1 MGRFVF
7 KLPDVGEGTAEAEI
21 VAWHVK
27 VGDVITEDANLVDVM
42 TDKATV
48 ELTSPVAG
56 KVIETNGAP
65 GDMFSVGGPI
75 VVLEVEGAGNAAV
88 VDTAPLAP
96 VRATADI
103 KAEAPPAP
111 TAAPEPA
118 PEAAKSSSNGASDYV
133 FRLPDVG
140 EGTAEAE
147 IVAWHV
153 KVGDVVKEDAPLV
166 DVMTDKAT
174 VEMTSPV
181 AGTIIALHGE
191 VGGMAPVGAAI
202 VEFDTGKG
210 AGALPS
216 PSKGDPEGGASQR
229 SGMGVQ
235 AAPAQA
241 MAVEAATATT
251 SQSAA
256 QHPLSRPLPPQGGE
270 AKLPNRREGEKPLAS
285 PAVRRRAED
294 LGVKLNQV
302 HGSGPAGRITHE
314 DLDGFVSGAHAPR
327 PSPLATPSGYAPRE
341 GVEAVKVIG
350 MRRAIA
356 RQMQES
362 KRRIPHFAYIEEVDM
377 TAVEELRAHLNATH
391 KDRTKLTVLPFIM
404 RALVKVLPAYP
415 QINAIFDDEAGVVH
429 RHAPVHFGIAAQTP
443 QGLMVPVVRHA
454 ETLDLW
460 ASADAVAKAGEVARS
475 GKGSKEQL
483 SGSTITITSLG
494 PLGGIA
500 TTPVI
505 NHPEVAIIGP
515 NKIVE
520 RPVVRHGQVVVR
532 KMMNISSSFDHRVV
546 DGYDAAEFIQRV
558 KALLENTA
566 TLFME

>member
-75 VVLEVEGAGNAAV
+75 VVLEVEGAGNAAAT
-88 VDTAPLAP
+88 DKALLAP
-96 VRATADI
+96 VRASADI

-118 PEAAKSSSNGASDYV
+118 PEAAKPSTGGSDYV

-181 AGTIIALHGE
+181 AGTIVALHGE

-210 AGALPS
+210 ASSRPMAVAIP
-216 PSKGDPEGGASQR
+216 A
-229 SGMGVQ
+229 
-235 AAPAQA
+235 AAPAVLTA
-241 MAVEAATATT
+241 KAESVAKIAPSNPVGTAGAAA
-251 SQSAA
+251 
-256 QHPLSRPLPPQGGE
+256 
-270 AKLPNRREGEKPLAS
+270 AKLPARSEGEKPLAS

-294 LGVKLNQV
+294 LGVKLNHV
-302 HGSGPAGRITHE
+302 AGSGPTGRITHE
-314 DLDGFVSGAHAPR
+314 DLDAFIESSRSGGIASSALAAP
-327 PSPLATPSGYAPRE
+327 STYAARE

-404 RALVKVLPAYP
+404 RALVRVLPAYP

-429 RHAPVHFGIAAQTP
+429 RHAGVHFGIAAQTP

-460 ASADAVAKAGEVARS
+460 GSADAVAKAGEVARS

-546 DGYDAAEFIQRV
+546 DGYDAAEFIQRL
-558 KALLENTA
+558 KGLLENPA
-566 TLFME
+566 MIFME